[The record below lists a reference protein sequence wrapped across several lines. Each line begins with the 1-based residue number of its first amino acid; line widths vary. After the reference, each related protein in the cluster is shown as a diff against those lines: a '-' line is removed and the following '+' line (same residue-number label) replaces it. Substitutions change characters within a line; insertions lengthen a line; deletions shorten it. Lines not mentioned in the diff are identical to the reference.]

1 MNMASK
7 KQLEKRI
14 ADLEEQVK
22 RLENMHANVMLGR
35 SWECPFDVRRGA
47 LWETNDGRIGFYR
60 DRQLTAREVQYQ
72 TRHPQP
78 KQVDYRCLTNVPKK
92 TVNTDRIPK
101 VSLEELARF
110 VLDGTPIERKTKEE
124 VIYQTS
130 YSPNETSESVE
141 TKLGSISVIERT
153 D

>member
-1 MNMASK
+1 MASK
-7 KQLEKRI
+7 KQMEKRI
-14 ADLEEQVK
+14 ADLEAQVR
-22 RLENMHANVMLGR
+22 RLENMHATILPRN
-35 SWECPFDVRRGA
+35 SWEMPSFMRGGSDWEDPFQRRGYY
-47 LWETNDGRIGFYR
+47 NG
-60 DRQLTAREVQYQ
+60 RQLTRAEITLQPY
-72 TRHPQP
+72 HPQP
-78 KQVDYRCLTNVPKK
+78 KQVDYSRITNIPKK